1 MTPEQSLALQ
11 TLDASGCRRGVGFR
25 QDDAVARAEAGVV
38 NAEGEGR
45 RLGVEAAHRRQR
57 RRSVEQDAAET
68 LGVALGD
75 EAAL

>member
-11 TLDASGCRRGVGFR
+11 TLDASGCRRSVGFR

-68 LGVALGD
+68 LGIALGD